1 MNLQTGLFWLQL
13 FAEGSNDTGVT
24 AEAAAQQTGVTA
36 PPSAAQAPDAG
47 VQEDVDAADFEAL
60 IKGKYKQ
67 HFDEKVQSIL
77 RRRLKDDRKAEPAE
91 ASETQPETGEADAPA
106 FSPARLENI
115 LGAWKQQEQETC
127 ELYPGF
133 SMEQELR
140 DPMFVRL
147 ILSDVPLRTAYE
159 VLHQHQIVPAAME
172 YAARTVE
179 QNLARKIA
187 AGSHRPDENGMQVR
201 SSAYVKGDV
210 SKFSKRDIDDVAR
223 RVARGERVTFG

>member
-1 MNLQTGLFWLQL
+1 
-13 FAEGSNDTGVT
+13 
-24 AEAAAQQTGVTA
+24 
-36 PPSAAQAPDAG
+36 
-47 VQEDVDAADFEAL
+47 
-60 IKGKYKQ
+60 
-67 HFDEKVQSIL
+67 
-77 RRRLKDDRKAEPAE
+77 
-91 ASETQPETGEADAPA
+91 
-106 FSPARLENI
+106 
-115 LGAWKQQEQETC
+115 
-127 ELYPGF
+127 
-133 SMEQELR
+133 MEQELR